1 MFFAETLNQRIK
13 ISIDKLRLNKNDDC
27 LFPYKRPKP
36 NPTLLAEFQNVL
48 PEFTHEQLKEMTK
61 EDYLNKFTIKKLE
74 KKWDRKLR
82 LNYDI
87 SNNKFPDD
95 YKFKGVKEAKKYI
108 KDLLDRD
115 IFENKKPKWNNSTKP
130 DNATKNT
137 KLILKNALYEAN
149 HGINNYNFSKK
160 NSKKYLARTNSADIH
175 SMNSYWN
182 ISNKFEE
189 KEKNELN
196 KELLEKS
203 MNNTQRY
210 WIKNDFNRKN
220 ELKYPLSSE
229 RKYIEEP
236 KYFKIYKNP
245 TTLVEYN
252 YEMMKRAKKDLWHE
266 KDKILKEEKK
276 NNPNSSEEKINY
288 LVEKRMS
295 AKYKERLNILES
307 KKNMNITDIN
317 KNRKNHWKDRELI
330 DKMKL
335 LEEINHV
342 KWFDQEKTYN
352 PDQLKR
358 EILKKLVY
366 NKDKILREQ
375 EKIKEEKKIEKY
387 EKLKMEELESKRTG
401 KINKSPLHYSKY
413 PINKHMYELN
423 KKLQNDSNSL
433 TINNNVNISE
443 SIFDNLDFNNNNDI
457 TKKENIN
464 KKLFLEAYRRVL
476 LSSNKIENMK
486 KKRTMSCKIMKRK
499 LFDVKYI
506 HPGIYKQFKYTT
518 KLGKNKI
525 KEEKFM
531 AWSCCNNS
539 NKKSKGCQKT
549 IIQKEKNFGFP

>member
-1 MFFAETLNQRIK
+1 MFLAETLNQRLK
-13 ISIDKLRLNKNDDC
+13 ISIDKYRLNKNDDC

-36 NPTLLAEFQNVL
+36 NPALLAEFQNVL

-61 EDYLNKFTIKKLE
+61 EDYLNKFTIKNLE
-74 KKWDRKLR
+74 KKWDRKLG
-82 LNYDI
+82 LNYNI

-95 YKFKGVKEAKKYI
+95 YKFKGAKEAKKYI

-115 IFENKKPKWNNSTKP
+115 IFEKKIPKWNNSTKP
-130 DNATKNT
+130 DNVIKNT
-137 KLILKNALYEAN
+137 KLILKNVLYDAN

-160 NSKKYLARTNSADIH
+160 NTKKYLARTNSVDIH
-175 SMNSYWN
+175 NMRPYWN

-189 KEKNELN
+189 KEKNEKN

-203 MNNTQRY
+203 LNNTQKY
-210 WIKNDFNRKN
+210 WIKNDFRRKN
-220 ELKYPLSSE
+220 ELEYPLSSG
-229 RKYIEEP
+229 RKHIEEP
-236 KYFKIYKNP
+236 KYFKKYKNP
-245 TTLVEYN
+245 TALVEYN

-295 AKYKERLNILES
+295 AKYKERLNILEN
-307 KKNMNITDIN
+307 KKNLNITNIN

-330 DKMKL
+330 DKIKL
-335 LEEINHV
+335 LEEIDYE
-342 KWFDQEKTYN
+342 KWFHQNKTYN

-375 EKIKEEKKIEKY
+375 EKIKGEQKLEKY
-387 EKLKMEELESKRTG
+387 EKLKMEELESKKAE
-401 KINKSPLHYSKY
+401 KIKKSPLHYSKY
-413 PINKHMYELN
+413 PINQHMYELN

-433 TINNNVNISE
+433 IINNYVNISDN
-443 SIFDNLDFNNNNDI
+443 IFDNLDFNNNNDI
-457 TKKENIN
+457 ATKENLN

-476 LSSNKIENMK
+476 LSSIKKENMK
-486 KKRTMSCKIMKRK
+486 KKRAMSCIIKKRK
-499 LFDVKYI
+499 LFNVKYI
-506 HPGIYKQFKYTT
+506 HPGIYKQFKYTST
-518 KLGKNKI
+518 LGKNKA

-531 AWSCCNNS
+531 AWSCCNNT

-549 IIQKEKNFGFP
+549 IIKKEKNFGFP